1 MFYNSN
7 YNSLENYSTTK
18 GLNTNQGVSIVEV
31 YKQYVQPTETESKCQ
46 QVHNYRD
53 FLTGIQI
60 HGYALG
66 WSPFLK
72 SDAINF

>member
-1 MFYNSN
+1 MFHNKN
-7 YNSLENYSTTK
+7 WIFTK

-66 WSPFLK
+66 WSPFKKK
-72 SDAINF
+72 SDAIIF

>member
-1 MFYNSN
+1 MIALKIIPQQKLDFQ
-7 YNSLENYSTTK
+7 K

-31 YKQYVQPTETESKCQ
+31 YKEYVKPTETESKCQ
-46 QVHNYRD
+46 QVHNFRD

-66 WSPFLK
+66 LSPFLK
-72 SDAINF
+72 I

>member
-1 MFYNSN
+1 M
-7 YNSLENYSTTK
+7 
-18 GLNTNQGVSIVEV
+18 NTNQGVSIVEV

-66 WSPFLK
+66 SSPFLK
-72 SDAINF
+72 NLIQLTFESSDYTGF